1 MSRDRSQRKSNLT
14 KQYNQEKKAM
24 DKVVVGMFAAT
35 AHMKRCTVSGAM
47 CLIVVGL
54 SVMAGCSNGANE
66 DVSLPANPRSSS
78 APPPPKV
85 GSVKDGSPSLAQLE
99 ATLAKVRA
107 DPKMDEG
114 KRSMAIGMLEGQIK
128 AKKSQPKP

>member
-1 MSRDRSQRKSNLT
+1 
-14 KQYNQEKKAM
+14 
-24 DKVVVGMFAAT
+24 
-35 AHMKRCTVSGAM
+35 
-47 CLIVVGL
+47 
-54 SVMAGCSNGANE
+54 
-66 DVSLPANPRSSS
+66 
-78 APPPPKV
+78 
-85 GSVKDGSPSLAQLE
+85 LE